1 MSLLNMF
8 LNQLNVPEKCKVDK
22 TVFKKL
28 FEQANDGHKNILDV
42 KDRECLKKDIAKITW
57 LYSFK
62 PSTINIPAYKNE
74 VREYL
79 EVAVLQV
86 DVVNKKNIVRI
97 NDFFNRSIPYPLL
110 ILFYFED
117 EGMEHLSITI
127 THKRTNQSD
136 KEKWVLEESIISPWM
151 NLAQLSE
158 VEQNFFQSLQISQLS
173 FQSFY
178 HFYDSVRAR
187 LIALKC
193 AGYSGSFDLKS
204 NGMPDSTE
212 VRTTALKTL
221 HELEFKKIEIS
232 NKLKKEKQLGRQVE
246 LNVQLRKL
254 NDEIQHIVKRI

>member
-1 MSLLNMF
+1 RRERNRKPIPQRGDCTVNLRQSKSRRFYCCFLSSYYRLIRGVKMSLLNMF

-22 TVFKKL
+22 TLFNKL
-28 FEQANDGHKNILDV
+28 FEQANDCHKNILDV

-117 EGMEHLSITI
+117 EGMEHL
-127 THKRTNQSD
+127 
-136 KEKWVLEESIISPWM
+136 
-151 NLAQLSE
+151 
-158 VEQNFFQSLQISQLS
+158 
-173 FQSFY
+173 
-178 HFYDSVRAR
+178 
-187 LIALKC
+187 
-193 AGYSGSFDLKS
+193 
-204 NGMPDSTE
+204 
-212 VRTTALKTL
+212 
-221 HELEFKKIEIS
+221 
-232 NKLKKEKQLGRQVE
+232 
-246 LNVQLRKL
+246 
-254 NDEIQHIVKRI
+254 